1 MMPVKRVATG
11 LYLTIF
17 WVGLVAGGAMTGLAV
32 SDSKVEEL
40 LMVSWAPLLLSI
52 IATWVLLHK
61 AWGAI
66 QDGHA
71 RTTPGKA
78 LGFLFIPLF
87 NIYWLFIA
95 IGSWGTEF
103 NSFADRQRVSGH
115 RASPGLFMAHCILS
129 LIPFGA
135 AITIFTGTAI
145 LVQFCRGINA
155 VAEHQSPSLP
165 TAVARQR

>member
-11 LYLTIF
+11 LYLTLF
-17 WVGLVAGGAMTGLAV
+17 WVGMIAGGAMTGLAV

-52 IATWVLLHK
+52 IVTWILVYK
-61 AWGAI
+61 AWAAI
-66 QDGHA
+66 QDGRA

-78 LGFLFIPLF
+78 LGFLFIPIF
-87 NIYWLFIA
+87 NIYWLFVA
-95 IGSWGTEF
+95 IGGWGTEF
-103 NSFADRQRVSGH
+103 NAFADRQRVAGY
-115 RASPGLFMAHCILS
+115 RASPGLFLAHCILS

-145 LVQFCRGINA
+145 LVSFCRGINA

-165 TAVARQR
+165 VAIARR